1 MRFKV
6 RRAGRGGGGS
16 DGRTRASRVGVRRAQ
31 VSEGY
36 KFVYIA
42 WCGEGVS
49 GMLRGNL
56 ANHATDFENFLTV
69 RRVRSAAARVS
80 GGGGGGGGGA
90 QQNQLGFHVRINAR
104 SENDLKEEDIIGKI
118 NKAKGA
124 DFVKVGT
131 AAAAG
136 GGGGE

>member
-1 MRFKV
+1 MFFFFQKLDNKL
-6 RRAGRGGGGS
+6 S
-16 DGRTRASRVGVRRAQ
+16 LCASQ

-69 RRVRSAAARVS
+69 T
-80 GGGGGGGGGA
+80 
-90 QQNQLGFHVRINAR
+90 
-104 SENDLKEEDIIGKI
+104 KELTAIKQFVNRFCLVVGLFSKI
-118 NKAKGA
+118 NLVST
-124 DFVKVGT
+124 FESTLVRRT
-131 AAAAG
+131 I
-136 GGGGE
+136 